1 MGRGDGETYIGDL
14 CSQAAVSYSN
24 HAAFRPS
31 HIPEFTVVGRRLDD
45 ERPSYSTTAD
55 HRRTTDRPVPATRRT
70 KESGA
75 HHRHG
80 SRRAGGARA
89 PDGSAWRARRHG
101 GPAARTARRGPPGGS
116 KGAAPR
122 APRF

>member
-55 HRRTTDRPVPATRRT
+55 PRRT

-101 GPAARTARRGPPGGS
+101 GPVADTAGRGTQRGSMGAAR
-116 KGAAPR
+116 R
-122 APRF
+122 AVWFS